1 MAEEHGTSGES
12 CQMIAS
18 SFLRRDFSIDACVM
32 TLMRWSPRNEL
43 ESMNRQLSRLLDDSQ
58 NNIASEAGQWAP
70 SVDIRESDEAL
81 LVQAE
86 LPGIEKRDVHLE
98 VKDGV
103 LTLSGER
110 RYEKDVK
117 EENIH
122 RVERAYGR
130 FSRSF
135 SLPRNV
141 DAEKVEATMKDGVL
155 EVRLPKRESA
165 KPKSIAIN

>member
-1 MAEEHGTSGES
+1 
-12 CQMIAS
+12 
-18 SFLRRDFSIDACVM
+18 M
-32 TLMRWSPRNEL
+32 TLAKWTPWQEL
-43 ESMNRQLSRLLDDSQ
+43 ETMNRQLSHLLDDSPL
-58 NNIASEAGQWAP
+58 STFGEAEQWAP
-70 SVDIRESDEAL
+70 RVDIRETDDAL

-86 LPGIEKRDVHLE
+86 LPGIDKKDIHLA

-117 EENIH
+117 EEHVH
-122 RVERAYGR
+122 RAERAYGC

-135 SLPRNV
+135 SLPTSIDADKV
-141 DAEKVEATMKDGVL
+141 DASMKNGVL

-165 KPKSIAIN
+165 KPKAITIH

>member
-1 MAEEHGTSGES
+1 
-12 CQMIAS
+12 
-18 SFLRRDFSIDACVM
+18 M
-32 TLMRWSPRNEL
+32 TLMRWSPWNEL
-43 ESMNRQLSRLLDDSQ
+43 ENMNRQLGRLLDDSHLDV
-58 NNIASEAGQWAP
+58 ARDAGQWAP
-70 SVDIRESDEAL
+70 PVDIKETDDAL

-86 LPGIEKRDVHLE
+86 LPGIEKKDVRLE

-117 EENIH
+117 EENVH
-122 RVERAYGR
+122 RVERAYGQ

-141 DAEKVEATMKDGVL
+141 DADKVEATMKDGILKVT
-155 EVRLPKRESA
+155 LPKRESA
-165 KPKSIAIN
+165 KPKEIAIN

>member
-1 MAEEHGTSGES
+1 
-12 CQMIAS
+12 
-18 SFLRRDFSIDACVM
+18 M
-32 TLMRWSPRNEL
+32 TLVRWEPWQEL
-43 ESMNRQLSRLLDDSQ
+43 ENMNRQLSRLLDDSPLGM
-58 NNIASEAGQWAP
+58 AGETGQWMP
-70 SVDIRESDEAL
+70 RVDIRETDDAL

-86 LPGIEKRDVHLE
+86 LPGISKKDVHLE

-130 FSRSF
+130 FSRGF
-135 SLPRNV
+135 SLPSNV
-141 DAEKVEATMKDGVL
+141 DPDKVEASMKDGVL

-165 KPKSIAIN
+165 KPKAITIH

>member
-1 MAEEHGTSGES
+1 
-12 CQMIAS
+12 
-18 SFLRRDFSIDACVM
+18 M
-32 TLMRWSPRNEL
+32 TLVRWTPWQEL
-43 ESMNRQLSRLLDDSQ
+43 ENMNRQFSHLLDDSPLSTL
-58 NNIASEAGQWAP
+58 NEAEKWAP
-70 SVDIRESDEAL
+70 RVDIRETDDAL

-86 LPGIEKRDVHLE
+86 LPGIDKKDVQLE

-117 EENIH
+117 EENVH

-135 SLPRNV
+135 SLPSNV
-141 DAEKVEATMKDGVL
+141 DANNVDASMKDGVL

-165 KPKSIAIN
+165 KPKAISIH

>member
-1 MAEEHGTSGES
+1 
-12 CQMIAS
+12 
-18 SFLRRDFSIDACVM
+18 M
-32 TLMRWSPRNEL
+32 TLMRWAPCQEL
-43 ESMNRQLSRLLDDSQ
+43 ESMNHQLSRLPDDSRF
-58 NNIASEAGQWAP
+58 SMSSGAGHWSP
-70 SVDIRESDEAL
+70 TVDIRETGDAL

-86 LPGIEKRDVHLE
+86 LPGIEKKNVHLE

-117 EENIH
+117 DENVH

-141 DAEKVEATMKDGVL
+141 DANKVDASMKNGVL
-155 EVRLPKRESA
+155 EVRLPKSESS
-165 KPKSIAIN
+165 KPKAINIH

>member
-1 MAEEHGTSGES
+1 
-12 CQMIAS
+12 
-18 SFLRRDFSIDACVM
+18 M
-32 TLMRWSPRNEL
+32 TLVRWTPWQEL
-43 ESMNRQLSRLLDDSQ
+43 ENMNSQLSHLLDESPLSTF
-58 NNIASEAGQWAP
+58 SEADQWAP
-70 SVDIRESDEAL
+70 RVDIRETNDAL

-86 LPGIEKRDVHLE
+86 LPGIDKKDVHLE

-117 EENIH
+117 EENVH
-122 RVERAYGR
+122 RVERAYGS

-135 SLPRNV
+135 SLPTNIDTGKV
-141 DAEKVEATMKDGVL
+141 DANMENGVL

-165 KPKSIAIN
+165 KPKAIAIH

>member
-1 MAEEHGTSGES
+1 
-12 CQMIAS
+12 
-18 SFLRRDFSIDACVM
+18 M
-32 TLMRWSPRNEL
+32 TLTRWSPWQEL
-43 ESMNRQLSRLLDDSQ
+43 ESMNRQLSHLLDDSH
-58 NNIASEAGQWAP
+58 IGVSTEAEQWAP
-70 SVDIRESDEAL
+70 RVDIRETDDAL

-86 LPGIEKRDVHLE
+86 LPGIDKKDIHLE

-117 EENIH
+117 EENVH

-135 SLPRNV
+135 SLPTNV
-141 DAEKVEATMKDGVL
+141 DADKVNASMKDGVL
-155 EVRLPKRESA
+155 KVRLPKRESA
-165 KPKSIAIN
+165 KPKAIAIH